1 MEVQPEFLMAT
12 EGENQNATKTEN
24 IVTRVTNL
32 PLVSSAYEV
41 CSSVYQYAKS
51 TYPCVNTA
59 FNIVEMPGNCGEIW
73 ARAGQKIL
81 EEETIIHS
89 EDQPWN
95 FTSYQEAEG
104 PRGLCNRLHDVC
116 RRWLRPEKHT
126 KAQMLDLVVLEQLL
140 ALLPPEMESWVR
152 EGGAETSSQAVALAE
167 GFLLSQGEEKKE
179 QVELQVEH
187 LKESAGTQFQEAQEK
202 LNQILLKWTQTQ
214 SEEDRE
220 RRETENSPQQVF
232 EDGVTLTKTVVSS
245 TVNAAGEAKGRMT
258 QRVTKAVDLTKNIV
272 QDSITLTK
280 SVVSSTVNTAR
291 NAANEAK
298 GLVTHRAADVVNLG
312 KETVNDGVDLTR
324 SVVSKTVKAA
334 RQVQR
339 SGALQE
345 GVEMATLFRQAVASG
360 VDTMLE
366 RTEEM
371 VDYYLP
377 MSEEELGES
386 RKSPPP
392 RFSSCKST
400 YGTQS
405 VESATLAM
413 LRSLIQDLSPAYTW
427 LMSTVEVLPRNLQE
441 RVDQTQNNFHHLYR
455 SFSSVESFQDLPSG
469 FLTQSQEMI
478 SQARDVLHKLAEHL
492 VQITPLNWIVG
503 PFRPKEG
510 GSGTSREESG
520 TGQPKEMGKEVRAPP
535 SEKVVAKKMKR
546 MENTTEVDPRE
557 STEAMGALKE
567 LLAGSQGAPQE
578 KN

>member
-1 MEVQPEFLMAT
+1 
-12 EGENQNATKTEN
+12 
-24 IVTRVTNL
+24 
-32 PLVSSAYEV
+32 
-41 CSSVYQYAKS
+41 
-51 TYPCVNTA
+51 
-59 FNIVEMPGNCGEIW
+59 
-73 ARAGQKIL
+73 
-81 EEETIIHS
+81 
-89 EDQPWN
+89 
-95 FTSYQEAEG
+95 
-104 PRGLCNRLHDVC
+104 
-116 RRWLRPEKHT
+116 
-126 KAQMLDLVVLEQLL
+126 
-140 ALLPPEMESWVR
+140 
-152 EGGAETSSQAVALAE
+152 
-167 GFLLSQGEEKKE
+167 
-179 QVELQVEH
+179 
-187 LKESAGTQFQEAQEK
+187 
-202 LNQILLKWTQTQ
+202 
-214 SEEDRE
+214 
-220 RRETENSPQQVF
+220 
-232 EDGVTLTKTVVSS
+232 
-245 TVNAAGEAKGRMT
+245 MT

-360 VDTMLE
+360 VDTMLD

-377 MSEEELGES
+377 MSEEELAQLAHQVQGVSPASMDEQRREQSYFVRLGSLSSKLRSRVYRHSLNRLHVVQENTQDLLGQLQSVMNLVEHLKES
-386 RKSPPP
+386 A
-392 RFSSCKST
+392 
-400 YGTQS
+400 GTQFQEAQEKLNQILLKWTQTQS
-405 VESATLAM
+405 EEDRERRETENSPQQVESATLAM

-427 LMSTVEVLPRNLQE
+427 LMSTVEVLPRNLRE
-441 RVDQTQNNFHHLYR
+441 RVDQTQSNFHHLYR